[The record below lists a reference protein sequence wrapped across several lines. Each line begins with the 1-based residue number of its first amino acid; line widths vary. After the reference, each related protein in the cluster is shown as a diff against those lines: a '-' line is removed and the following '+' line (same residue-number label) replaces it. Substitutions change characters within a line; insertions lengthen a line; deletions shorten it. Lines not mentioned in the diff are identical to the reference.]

1 MIDTSLSVPVHDH
14 TGAFEAAAVHA
25 DASVMA
31 EAGLDASGVANRRL
45 AATSL
50 LQRLE
55 TLARTELVRLA
66 ADTHV
71 GPTLVD
77 PLLAGLYWDLGLDGR
92 QALEADG
99 YADRG

>member
-1 MIDTSLSVPVHDH
+1 MIDTSLSAPVHDH
-14 TGAFEAAAVHA
+14 TGASEAAAVHA

-31 EAGLDASGVANRRL
+31 EAGMDASGVATRRL

-55 TLARTELVRLA
+55 TLARTELERLA
-66 ADTHV
+66 AGTQA

-77 PLLAGLYWDLGLDGR
+77 PLLAGLYWDMGLDGR